1 MKSNGLMK
9 LAVNVLV
16 PVAGGTLTG
25 YLASRNTKEIYR
37 DLKKPGF
44 PPPSWV
50 FPIVWTGL
58 YTLMG
63 AARYRVASKQS
74 QDPKSLAFYNTQLGL
89 NFLWSFLFF
98 KWGLRG
104 TAFLE
109 VAMLFSMVTLT
120 GYEFY
125 QEDKAAGLAM
135 VPYALW
141 AAFAMALNYSVWKL
155 NRQKS

>member
-1 MKSNGLMK
+1 MRSSGFVK
-9 LAVNVLV
+9 LAVNVLP

-37 DLKKPGF
+37 NLKKPAF
-44 PPPSWV
+44 SPPSWV
-50 FPIVWTGL
+50 FPTVWTGL

-63 AARYRVASKQS
+63 AARYHVAAKQK
-74 QDPKSLAFYNTQLGL
+74 QDPKSLAFYNIQLTL

-104 TAFLE
+104 FAFIE
-109 VAMLFSMVTLT
+109 AAMLFTMVSLT
-120 GYEFY
+120 GYKFY

-141 AAFAMALNYSVWKL
+141 AAFAMGLNFSVWKL
-155 NRQKS
+155 NKQQG